1 MIDFFK
7 KILSLPLFYIIITI
21 FLSCTNNIKDNKS
34 SENSHTFLN
43 NFDNETQFPIWKN
56 QYVTKDSLSFSGD
69 YVCEVKPDKKYAFGF
84 DLDIHDSIAKQNAVF
99 NIDMM
104 LRSESELNARFVFSI
119 QNGKDNVL
127 WTSYPLSEGF
137 SNDNQ
142 WYKTSIE
149 VKAPNDVLI
158 GSRLNCYVLNENKE
172 LFFID
177 DFSFTI
183 KYYTL
188 PAYIDEIKEY
198 KSPNHLTNITDSEA
212 LNILYS
218 NKENKIVLAD
228 EYLDAV
234 SNPISL
240 FYSLI
245 VNNDTIEIQSADWK
259 LVSDVEGNYIFEND
273 NKIVDTKLMVCY
285 KDNNPNVNFTM
296 ESEYHKDVKVLKS
309 SLIIPFLEND
319 FSVYRRNPFV
329 DKDDYQDVYYL
340 DKEGF
345 SLNLDD
351 TQINIYHPDNVS
363 SIQLDTRKSIAYINT
378 DYHYDHLLIRFELM
392 DTVDCYVDNSATFM
406 KKTSSHISSFS
417 VSLTDKTDLARIM
430 PVMDGYESAFI
441 WTEHADWTDI
451 KTHRATYFGSED
463 VENIDDAV
471 GGFAY
476 YNIPVTKSIFYN
488 NPDSVNNYEKNN
500 DFPGLH
506 STIMTDTLFFDFL
519 KQLKSKGFDICLHTP
534 EQYTTTQDNLSEAL
548 SFMKESFASPS
559 WIDHGYNNLAHNNR
573 ENMVCDG
580 LDSSSPYYVYEL
592 WKENGVRYPWNASY
606 EDMRP
611 FETYL
616 FENNLLRPYP
626 GFGDALP
633 LPRVSK
639 MTAYPEIML
648 WSTPCT
654 VEPGLNKLW
663 DYYFSQKMIDKIVDF
678 RYVYITHIYAAW
690 VEEER
695 GFWEVKDGKYV
706 AKAGFNRALEKLA
719 ELEKQRYLLP
729 TTIDKYMKYQE
740 QLQSLEYRLE
750 ADGTVVLRN
759 NNKESIKGLSLISVR
774 NISLDD
780 GKQFNRRKTKSG
792 DENII
797 WFDMEPDE
805 VVRIVNEY

>member
-1 MIDFFK
+1 
-7 KILSLPLFYIIITI
+7 
-21 FLSCTNNIKDNKS
+21 
-34 SENSHTFLN
+34 
-43 NFDNETQFPIWKN
+43 
-56 QYVTKDSLSFSGD
+56 
-69 YVCEVKPDKKYAFGF
+69 
-84 DLDIHDSIAKQNAVF
+84 
-99 NIDMM
+99 
-104 LRSESELNARFVFSI
+104 
-119 QNGKDNVL
+119 
-127 WTSYPLSEGF
+127 
-137 SNDNQ
+137 
-142 WYKTSIE
+142 
-149 VKAPNDVLI
+149 
-158 GSRLNCYVLNENKE
+158 
-172 LFFID
+172 
-177 DFSFTI
+177 
-183 KYYTL
+183 
-188 PAYIDEIKEY
+188 
-198 KSPNHLTNITDSEA
+198 
-212 LNILYS
+212 
-218 NKENKIVLAD
+218 
-228 EYLDAV
+228 
-234 SNPISL
+234 
-240 FYSLI
+240 
-245 VNNDTIEIQSADWK
+245 
-259 LVSDVEGNYIFEND
+259 
-273 NKIVDTKLMVCY
+273 
-285 KDNNPNVNFTM
+285 
-296 ESEYHKDVKVLKS
+296 
-309 SLIIPFLEND
+309 
-319 FSVYRRNPFV
+319 
-329 DKDDYQDVYYL
+329 
-340 DKEGF
+340 
-345 SLNLDD
+345 
-351 TQINIYHPDNVS
+351 
-363 SIQLDTRKSIAYINT
+363 
-378 DYHYDHLLIRFELM
+378 
-392 DTVDCYVDNSATFM
+392 
-406 KKTSSHISSFS
+406 
-417 VSLTDKTDLARIM
+417 
-430 PVMDGYESAFI
+430 
-441 WTEHADWTDI
+441 
-451 KTHRATYFGSED
+451 
-463 VENIDDAV
+463 
-471 GGFAY
+471 
-476 YNIPVTKSIFYN
+476 
-488 NPDSVNNYEKNN
+488 
-500 DFPGLH
+500 
-506 STIMTDTLFFDFL
+506 MTDTLFFDFL

-580 LDSSSPYYVYEL
+580 LDSYSPYYVYEL

-774 NISLDD
+774 DISLDD

-805 VVRIVNEY
+805 VVRIVDEY